1 VIVAGVKSS
10 LLTSSNGCCHNVN
23 ITAELI
29 FRDRTTY
36 NGGYIQ
42 EMVIWKTPV
51 PVVGSKHHYK
61 YSLFYGK
68 AGERIIGYDNE
79 RPKGDHRHYRLNEED
94 YTFTSVKKLIDD
106 FLSDVEQERRQ
117 DNGS

>member
-1 VIVAGVKSS
+1 MA
-10 LLTSSNGCCHNVN
+10 
-23 ITAELI
+23 AELI

-36 NGGYIQ
+36 DSDYIQ
-42 EMVIWKTPV
+42 EMVIWKTSA

-79 RPKGDHRHYRLNEED
+79 RPKGDHRHYRSHEED
-94 YTFTSVKKLIDD
+94 YTFSSVKQLIDD